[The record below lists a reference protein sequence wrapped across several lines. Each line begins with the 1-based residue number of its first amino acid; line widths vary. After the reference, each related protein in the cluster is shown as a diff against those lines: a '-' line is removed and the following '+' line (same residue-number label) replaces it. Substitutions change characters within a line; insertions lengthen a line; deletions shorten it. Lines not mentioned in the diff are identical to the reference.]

1 MEIASLPTVL
11 LKFVEQVLP
20 GDGQYER
27 PLTVNDLRLSVR
39 NVRMSE
45 IRDWSNRHL
54 DEVEIFAA
62 RFDSDAPLE
71 SVLNLSTDD
80 DASAFAD
87 SASSICSPSP
97 FAWT

>member
-20 GDGQYER
+20 NDGQFER
-27 PLTVNDLRLSVR
+27 PLTVNDLRLGVR
-39 NVRMSE
+39 NERMSE
-45 IRDWSNRHL
+45 IRDWSNHNL

-62 RFDSDAPLE
+62 RFDSDVPLE
-71 SVLNLSTDD
+71 RILELPAEGDQT
-80 DASAFAD
+80 ACAAT
-87 SASSICSPSP
+87 ASSICSPSP

>member
-1 MEIASLPTVL
+1 MEIAILPTVL

-20 GDGQYER
+20 NDGQHER
-27 PLTVNDLRLSVR
+27 PLTVNDLRLGVR
-39 NVRMSE
+39 NERMSE
-45 IRDWSNRHL
+45 IRDWSNHHL

-71 SVLNLSTDD
+71 SVLSHSTDD
-80 DASAFAD
+80 DAPAFAD
-87 SASSICSPSP
+87 CASSICAPSP